1 MKSKLSPAFGD
12 ISVKGRILSV
22 LCLSIIYGNDLA
34 AIAQPKHTRYGL
46 GTDKQVTHGVPKSMP
61 DYCISLIAPY
71 NGGRTIFERPALYI
85 YIYKRENARTFSKS
99 HLGIDFRIREDKYL
113 RRTIFRGK
121 EKILGEGFYKIMLP
135 ISNSSILNG
144 KIQRFSVFLFD
155 EGDLLY
161 TSIYNSNAYIRRDP
175 DINLEQEVKRE
186 NTLLGKARIYAKYF
200 YWYDAF
206 DAYTQWLEVNPS
218 DQIARGERA
227 KLLQESLNQCV
238 NHRYI
243 SPEESLKL
251 IDTRSAKPI
260 VFPQKKD
267 QR

>member
-1 MKSKLSPAFGD
+1 MKSKLSPVFGD

-22 LCLSIIYGNDLA
+22 FCLSVIYGNDLA

-46 GTDKQVTHGVPKSMP
+46 GTDKQVTHGVPQSMP
-61 DYCISLIAPY
+61 NYCISLIAPY

-99 HLGIDFRIREDKYL
+99 HLGIDFRIREGKYL
-113 RRTIFRGK
+113 SRSIFRGK

-144 KIQRFSVFLFD
+144 KIQRFSVSLFD

-161 TSIYNSNAYIRRDP
+161 TSTAHIQRDP

-227 KLLQESLNQCV
+227 KLLQESLNNQCV
-238 NHRYI
+238 NHRYF
-243 SPEESLKL
+243 SPEELLKL
-251 IDTRSAKPI
+251 IDTSSAKPI
-260 VFPQKKD
+260 AFPQKKD